1 MTGNLQQTGPR
12 DVSQTQSAKPLRTR
26 QRQARLSPELRE
38 LLHML
43 KSLETE
49 LDTQPPAAR

>member
-1 MTGNLQQTGPR
+1 MTANHQQTGPR
-12 DVSQTQSAKPLRTR
+12 DVSQNQTTQPLRTR
-26 QRQARLSPELRE
+26 QRQATLSPELRE

-49 LDTQPPAAR
+49 LDTPPPAAR

>member
-1 MTGNLQQTGPR
+1 MTANHHQTGPR
-12 DVSQTQSAKPLRTR
+12 DVSQNQTTQPLRTR
-26 QRQARLSPELRE
+26 QRQATLSPELRE

-49 LDTQPPAAR
+49 LDTPPPAAR